1 MSPPPVA
8 LTIAGSDPSG
18 SSGLQADLPTFA
30 AIGVH
35 GTSAITVVT
44 AQDTT
49 GVKAFHELDSA
60 LVLAQIDNL
69 VDDLP
74 PAASKTGLLRD
85 ASVVD
90 AVATRAAAGLLG
102 GLVVDPVLVDSTG
115 KPIVDDRAIVAYRSL
130 AQGAAVL
137 TPNRWEAELL
147 GGTAFGDAPS
157 DDLAAALLALGS
169 DVVVVTGG
177 RGDADDVVDHVI
189 TTTGISVLE
198 SRRVGTAPIRGT
210 GCTFSAALT
219 AFLARGEEPAA
230 APAAA
235 HAFVQQQLLHLD
247 ALQLGAGR
255 PGLPHILRPEAR
267 PGPGGVSAR

>member
-1 MSPPPVA
+1 MSSPPVA

-30 AIGVH
+30 AMGVH

-49 GVKAFHELDSA
+49 GVKAFHELDRS
-60 LVLAQIDNL
+60 LVLAQIEHL

-85 ASVVD
+85 AAVVD
-90 AVATRAAAGLLG
+90 AVASRSTAGRLG
-102 GLVVDPVLVDSTG
+102 ALVVDPVLVDSTG
-115 KPIVDDRAIVAYRSL
+115 KPIVDDAAIAAYRSL
-130 AQGAAVL
+130 ADGAAVL

-147 GGTAFGDAPS
+147 GGAPFGDTPS
-157 DDLAAALLALGS
+157 DELAAALLALGS

-177 RGDADDVVDHVI
+177 RGHDDEVVDHVI
-189 TTTGISVLE
+189 TADGMTVLE

-219 AFLARGEEPAA
+219 ATIARGEEPAA
-230 APAAA
+230 APAVA
-235 HAFVQQQLLHLD
+235 HAFVQQQLRHLD
-247 ALQLGAGR
+247 ALQLGSGR
-255 PGLPHILRPEAR
+255 PGLPHVLRPEG
-267 PGPGGVSAR
+267 GPRT